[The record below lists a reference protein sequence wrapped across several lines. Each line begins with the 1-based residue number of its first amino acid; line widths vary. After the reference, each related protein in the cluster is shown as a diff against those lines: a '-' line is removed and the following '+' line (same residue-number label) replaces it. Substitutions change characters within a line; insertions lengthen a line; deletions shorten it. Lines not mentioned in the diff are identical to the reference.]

1 MIPTLL
7 QHDLLYYWRTFCKEL
22 WGWNSEALFKIEIF
36 LYVNQWLLFTF
47 SCNSKASVLLI
58 CWIKRRLI
66 GPSWEQYPDLFECK
80 LFNNSC
86 WPYLFQGWIYQQF
99 LAYVGYWGFIME
111 GVLSLQHN
119 VLLYAVRPTTGVW
132 GTKIWSRLHVTL
144 GFKIVLLTRIWLW
157 RLFALASSD
166 RDLQQTDLYYD
177 AHGMTNLSLGVTT
190 KNGTPEIYE
199 TLSTS

>member
-1 MIPTLL
+1 M
-7 QHDLLYYWRTFCKEL
+7 QQYYNIICYAIGGYFARSYGVGTRKLSLKLKSSCMSISGSYL
-22 WGWNSEALFKIEIF
+22 H
-36 LYVNQWLLFTF
+36 F